1 MALQDGTT
9 SLSDMDT
16 ATVWIETESKYRP
29 SEIMGDLRIVAE
41 TLYFPMRLVGFWD
54 EAADTHMCPETE
66 LARPCPHT
74 VPEDDP
80 AYVPYTRSMERL
92 KQAVVEVVFP
102 HANVRM
108 FLS

>member
-1 MALQDGTT
+1 
-9 SLSDMDT
+9 MDR
-16 ATVWIETESKYRP
+16 ATVWIETESKLRP

-102 HANVRM
+102 HAKVRM

>member
-1 MALQDGTT
+1 
-9 SLSDMDT
+9 MDK
-16 ATVWIETESKYRP
+16 ATLRIETQSKLRP

-41 TLYFPMRLVGFWD
+41 TLYFPMKIVGFWD
-54 EAADTHMCPETE
+54 EDADMHMCPETE
-66 LARPCPHT
+66 LARPCPHK

-80 AYVPYTRSMERL
+80 NFVPYTRSMQRL
-92 KQAVVEVVFP
+92 KQAVIEVIFP

>member
-1 MALQDGTT
+1 
-9 SLSDMDT
+9 MDR
-16 ATVWIETESKYRP
+16 ATVRIETESKYRP
-29 SEIMGDLRIVAE
+29 TEIMGDLRIVAE

-66 LARPCPHT
+66 LARPCPHN

-80 AYVPYTRSMERL
+80 SFVPYTRSMERL